1 MTDDRSTTGRNVE
14 SGRSA
19 TGSRTA
25 TSEGRST
32 TGSRGASDETRRW
45 SAEPSGAGPRP
56 ARRTDQRSVPH
67 LLRELSSE
75 GADLVRNEIALARA
89 EMEEKLGRFRS
100 ATTSMAVGGVL
111 LLAALL
117 TLLWAANIGLTAL
130 LVQWMEPDIAAW
142 LSPLILATA
151 LGLIGY
157 AMVRSGRHEV
167 SEEGL
172 TPHRTADSLK
182 EDGRWVRR
190 RARQTRED
198 GT

>member
-1 MTDDRSTTGRNVE
+1 MSDDRSTTGRNRE

-19 TGSRTA
+19 TEGRTA

-32 TGSRGASDETRRW
+32 TELRGDSDEPRRW
-45 SAEPSGAGPRP
+45 SSNPPGSGPHRAQ
-56 ARRTDQRSVPH
+56 TMDQRSVPH
-67 LLRELSSE
+67 LLRELSTE
-75 GADLVRNEIALARA
+75 GADLLRNEIALARA
-89 EMEEKLGRFRS
+89 EMEEKLDHFRS
-100 ATTSMAVGGVL
+100 ATTSMAVGGIL

-157 AMVRSGRHEV
+157 AMVRSGRNEV

-172 TPHRTADSLK
+172 TPQMTADSLK